1 MKEETFAKC
10 TKFEDT
16 YFEGYHQGYL
26 KKLNIIHK
34 RKIEL
39 KNKNIE
45 IKDFIEN
52 LKGIICLNLH
62 PEVKVIEIENGIKLL
77 KNNIEIF
84 LGCSSKLLKIKKS
97 KFSNKYGD
105 IVKNT
110 KIEIEFEERNIL
122 KLERKNGN

>member
-1 MKEETFAKC
+1 MREETFSKC
-10 TKFEDT
+10 INFEENC
-16 YFEGYHQGYL
+16 FEGYHQGYS
-26 KKLNIIHK
+26 KKLNVVHK
-34 RKIEL
+34 RKIKL
-39 KNKNIE
+39 KDKRIDIE
-45 IKDFIEN
+45 DFIEGSE
-52 LKGIICLNLH
+52 GIVCLNLH
-62 PEVKVIEIENGIKLL
+62 PKVKIIEIENGIKLL

-122 KLERKNGN
+122 KLEKKNGN